1 MFKLSTSGR
10 LGHWKTFRSQL
21 ADLSLPEALEATNS
35 LWQSCPFTPFYLDVE
50 RPETWPN
57 PWELIQE
64 NYYCDLAKALGIVYT
79 LHLSDHSAE
88 LDPEIRV
95 YYDPVRQYH
104 YHIAY
109 FAQGK
114 YVLNL
119 IEDEVVNKQQIDQ
132 QMKLKYCYTAADLKL
147 EQY

>member
-1 MFKLSTSGR
+1 MFKLSTGGR

-21 ADLSLPEALEATNS
+21 ANLSLSEALEATNS
-35 LWQSCPFTPFYLDVE
+35 LWQSCPFIPFYLDVE
-50 RPETWPN
+50 HPETWPN

-79 LHLSDHSAE
+79 LHLSDHSAQ
-88 LDPEIRV
+88 LDPEIHV
-95 YYDPVRQYH
+95 YYDPVRKYH
-104 YHIAY
+104 YHVAY

-119 IEDEVVNKQQIDQ
+119 IEEEVVNKQQIDQ
-132 QMKLKYCYTAADLKL
+132 RMKLKYCYTAADLKL

>member
-10 LGHWKTFRSQL
+10 LGHWKTFRSQINNL
-21 ADLSLPEALEATNS
+21 TLPEALTATNT
-35 LWQSCPFTPFYLDVE
+35 LWQSCPFIPFYLDVE
-50 RPETWPN
+50 QPMTWPN
-57 PWELIQE
+57 PWELIAE
-64 NYYCDLAKALGIVYT
+64 NYYCDLAKVLGIVYT
-79 LHLSDHSAE
+79 LHLSDHGVN

-95 YYDPVRQYH
+95 YYDSTRRYY

-109 FAQGK
+109 LAQGK

-132 QMKLKYCYTAADLKL
+132 QLKLKYCYTAVDLQL
-147 EQY
+147 EKY

>member
-1 MFKLSTSGR
+1 MFKLSTSRR
-10 LGHWKTFRSQL
+10 LAYWKNFRNQL
-21 ADLSLPEALEATNS
+21 GSMPLKKALEATQQ
-35 LWQSCPFTPFYLDVE
+35 LWQLCPFTPFYLNIEQPDS
-50 RPETWPN
+50 WPN
-57 PWELIQE
+57 PWELISE

-95 YYDPVRQYH
+95 YYDPVRKYH

-119 IEDEVVNKQQIDQ
+119 IEEEVVNKQQIDQ
-132 QMKLKYCYTAADLKL
+132 RMKLKYCYTAADLKL